1 MYTISFEITE
11 SSGAAERAEIQQ
23 TVARL
28 RELGYTFSLDDFGT
42 GYSNFVR
49 MFKSEFENIKID
61 KSILWDLASEQK
73 EVDVLRNLMLF
84 IKNQGA
90 AIVQEGVETKEQLDL
105 VESCGC
111 DYVQGFYFSPAI
123 APDEFFEYVAKEGK
137 KTN

>member
-1 MYTISFEITE
+1 
-11 SSGAAERAEIQQ
+11 
-23 TVARL
+23 
-28 RELGYTFSLDDFGT
+28 
-42 GYSNFVR
+42 